1 MLSAVEMSR
10 LTMAGSRKD
19 LDEALRMCADLG
31 NVHITAY
38 SGNTDGIEIG
48 TPHPDADNVSVML
61 SKVRSANSV
70 LNCSNK
76 EGPVGSKSVKS
87 AVSGKFPEKIDAI
100 SEIIS
105 SKSDAEAEILRLQE
119 RV

>member
-31 NVHITAY
+31 NVHLTPY
-38 SGNTDGIEIG
+38 SGDAEGIDIG
-48 TPHPDADNVSVML
+48 TPHPDADNVSTML

-70 LNCSNK
+70 LK
-76 EGPVGSKSVKS
+76 
-87 AVSGKFPEKIDAI
+87 
-100 SEIIS
+100 
-105 SKSDAEAEILRLQE
+105 
-119 RV
+119 